1 MNLKEKENQVKGTKM
16 KENQVQ
22 EEENSGDWKED
33 CIGNG
38 DEDGTFKLET
48 NEWMIIL

>member
-1 MNLKEKENQVKGTKM
+1 MHVKENEVKENQVK
-16 KENQVQ
+16 

-38 DEDGTFKLET
+38 DEDGTFKLEMY
-48 NEWMIIL
+48 EWKIIL

>member
-1 MNLKEKENQVKGTKM
+1 MNLKEKENQVKGTQM
-16 KENQVQ
+16 KEK

-48 NEWMIIL
+48 NEWKIIL